1 MNAWAGAVRP
11 APLVARLRALRWPAS
26 AATVLP
32 AAALIALVLT
42 AHAWNM
48 LHFPY
53 LEDDEGTYFSQG
65 YAVFHLGRLAPY
77 TYFYDH
83 APIGWIQIG
92 LWQLLT
98 GNGHF
103 SYELASGR
111 VLMLL
116 YQAGSVLLV
125 YAIARKVSGRSW
137 VALLAVLVFGL
148 STYGIYY
155 HRRILLDNV
164 AGFWILVSLFLL
176 VGRSTLP
183 RVWMSAAALA
193 VAVLSKESAAAV
205 LPAMAVLVARQ
216 TPRPSRPFAV
226 VGWLVVA
233 GLLISLYPLLA
244 LLKGELFP
252 PGSVLGSSHP
262 HVSLLCSLQ
271 FQAARGSDGGILSSS
286 SAFWHAA
293 SSWAYREPL
302 LVIGGSG
309 AAMLAVSVF
318 RRRRIL
324 SMIGWMVLSLWLF
337 LGHGGIVS
345 DFYLIPLLPLLAL
358 CLALVAGECVAA
370 LQKRAPA
377 VAARRLGVA
386 AITLIVCGCLACVA
400 VAYERSGTGL
410 FVRDPV
416 DAQVAAVRW
425 VQTHVPPSS
434 NMIIDM
440 YMFADLHYPQAGA
453 PAFPHAEYYWTAA
466 DDPGVSRGLLH
477 DDWRRVNYIV
487 TTPQLIH
494 DASVNGFPLI
504 VPALEHSVAIAE
516 FKTGGYELQVRQ
528 VDPSVTAMSFATP
541 RRQKALPSCMTGQ

>member
-1 MNAWAGAVRP
+1 MSTWAGAVRP
-11 APLVARLRALRWPAS
+11 APVIARVRALRWPAS
-26 AATVLP
+26 SATVLP
-32 AAALIALVLT
+32 AVALIALVLT

-65 YAVFHLGRLAPY
+65 WAVFHLGRLAPY

-98 GNGHF
+98 GNSHF
-103 SYELASGR
+103 AYELASGR

-125 YAIARKVSGRSW
+125 YAIARKVSGSSW
-137 VALLAVLVFGL
+137 VALLAVAVFGL
-148 STYGIYY
+148 SSYGIYY

-164 AGFWILVSLFLL
+164 AGFWMLVSLFLL
-176 VGRSTLP
+176 VGRVTLP
-183 RVWMSAAALA
+183 RVWLSAVALA
-193 VAVLSKESAAAV
+193 VAVLSKEVAVAV

-226 VGWLVVA
+226 IGWLLVVGA
-233 GLLISLYPLLA
+233 LISLYPLLA

-252 PGSVLGSSHP
+252 SGSAFASSRP
-262 HVSLLCSLQ
+262 HVSLLCAVQ
-271 FQAARGSDGGILSSS
+271 YQASRGSDAGILGSS

-293 SSWAYREPL
+293 SGWIYREPL

-318 RRRRIL
+318 RRRRVVA
-324 SMIGWMVLSLWLF
+324 MIGWMVLSLWLF
-337 LGHGGIVS
+337 LGRGGPVS

-358 CLALVAGECVAA
+358 CLALIAGDCVSA
-370 LQKRAPA
+370 LRERAPA
-377 VAARRLGVA
+377 AAARRVSAA
-386 AITLIVCGCLACVA
+386 AIALVVCLCMACVA
-400 VAYERSGTGL
+400 VAYDRSGTGL
-410 FVRDPV
+410 FTRNPV
-416 DAQVAAVRW
+416 GAQVAAVRW
-425 VQTHVPPSS
+425 VQTHVAPSS

-440 YMFADLHYPQAGA
+440 YMFADLHYPRGGA

-466 DDPGVSRGLLH
+466 DDPGVSRGVLH
-477 DDWRRVNYIV
+477 GDWRQVRYIV
-487 TTPQLIH
+487 TTPQLLY
-494 DASVNGFPLI
+494 DARLNGFPII
-504 VPALEHSVAIAE
+504 VPALEHSIAIAD
-516 FKTGGYELQVRQ
+516 FDSGGEQVQVRR
-528 VDPSVTAMSFATP
+528 VDPSVTVTSFASSSHE
-541 RRQKALPSCMTGQ
+541 KAPPTCMTGR

>member
-1 MNAWAGAVRP
+1 VSTWAGAARP
-11 APLVARLRALRWPAS
+11 APVIARVRALRWPAS
-26 AATVLP
+26 SATVMP

-65 YAVFHLGRLAPY
+65 WAVFHLGRLAPY

-103 SYELASGR
+103 GYELASGR

-137 VALLAVLVFGL
+137 VALLAVAVFGL
-148 STYGIYY
+148 SVYGIYY

-164 AGFWILVSLFLL
+164 ASFWILVSLFLL
-176 VGRSTLP
+176 VGRITLP
-183 RVWMSAAALA
+183 RVWLSAVALA
-193 VAVLSKESAAAV
+193 VAVLSKETAVAV

-226 VGWLVVA
+226 IGWLAVA
-233 GLLISLYPLLA
+233 GGLISLYPLLA

-252 PGSVLGSSHP
+252 AGSTLGSGHP
-262 HVSLLCSLQ
+262 HVSLLCALQ
-271 FQAARGSDGGILSSS
+271 FQASRGSDAGILSSS

-293 SSWAYREPL
+293 RGWMYREPL

-318 RRRRIL
+318 RRRTL
-324 SMIGWMVLSLWLF
+324 VSMIGWMVLSLWLF
-337 LGHGGIVS
+337 LGHGGPVS

-358 CLALVAGECVAA
+358 CLALIAGDCVSA
-370 LQKRAPA
+370 LRELAPA
-377 VAARRLGVA
+377 AAARRLSGA
-386 AITLIVCGCLACVA
+386 AIALIVCVCLACVA

-410 FVRDPV
+410 FVGDPV

-440 YMFADLHYPQAGA
+440 YMFADLHYPRAGA
-453 PAFPHAEYYWTAA
+453 PAFPYAEYYWTAA
-466 DDPGVSRGLLH
+466 EDPGVSRGVLH
-477 DDWRRVNYIV
+477 GDWRRVSYVV
-487 TTPQLIH
+487 TTPQLTY
-494 DASVNGFPLI
+494 DASVNAFPI
-504 VPALEHSVAIAE
+504 VLPALEHSVAIAE
-516 FKTGGYELQVRQ
+516 FNTGGWEVQVRR
-528 VDPSVTAMSFATP
+528 VDPRVTETSFAIP
-541 RRQKALPSCMTGQ
+541 RRQQALPSCMTGQ

>member
-1 MNAWAGAVRP
+1 MNAWAGAARP
-11 APLVARLRALRWPAS
+11 APLAARVRALRWPAS

-32 AAALIALVLT
+32 AAMLIALVLT

-65 YAVFHLGRLAPY
+65 WAVFHLGRLVPY

-92 LWQLLT
+92 LWKLLT

-103 SYELASGR
+103 GYELASGR
-111 VLMLL
+111 VLMWL
-116 YQAGSVLLV
+116 YQAGSVVLV

-137 VALLAVLVFGL
+137 VALLAVAAFGL

-155 HRRILLDNV
+155 HRRILLDNI
-164 AGFWILVSLFLL
+164 ASFWILLSLFPL
-176 VGRSTLP
+176 VGRITLP
-183 RVWMSAAALA
+183 RVWLSAVALA
-193 VAVLSKESAAAV
+193 VAVLSKETAIAV

-216 TPRPSRPFAV
+216 TPRPSRPFAL
-226 VGWLVVA
+226 VGWLAVA

-252 PGSVLGSSHP
+252 PGSALGSGHP
-262 HVSLLCSLQ
+262 HVSLLCALQ
-271 FQAARGSDGGILSSS
+271 LQASRGSDGGILSSS

-293 SSWAYREPL
+293 SGWGYREPL

-337 LGHGGIVS
+337 LGHGGVVS
-345 DFYLIPLLPLLAL
+345 DFYLVPLLPLLAL
-358 CLALVAGECVAA
+358 CLALVAGECVSA
-370 LQKRAPA
+370 LQERAPA
-377 VAARRLGVA
+377 AAARALGGG
-386 AITLIVCGCLACVA
+386 AIALIVCACLACIA

-416 DAQVAAVRW
+416 DAQTAAVRW

-440 YMFADLHYPQAGA
+440 YMFAELHYPRAGA

-466 DDPGVSRGLLH
+466 DDPGVSRGVLH
-477 DDWRRVNYIV
+477 DDWRRVDYV
-487 TTPQLIH
+487 VATPQLTY
-494 DASVNGFPLI
+494 DASMNGFPI
-504 VPALEHSVAIAE
+504 VVPALEHSVAIAR
-516 FKTGGYELQVRQ
+516 FNSGGYELQVRR
-528 VDPSVTAMSFATP
+528 VDPSVTVTSFATP
-541 RRQKALPSCMTGQ
+541 RRQTALPTCITGK